1 MNQRRKLNY
10 SDLSTFSVQRAV
22 RWLIRLFPIILGVV
36 HQLVMLAGR
45 GRENWQDYDKIPVF
59 VDPPGSIRPVVT
71 LEYQWWIVLIL
82 IAGSFYALIILRQIP
97 SLPRRFSVPFYVY
110 LLYLLILVKP
120 I

>member
-1 MNQRRKLNY
+1 
-10 SDLSTFSVQRAV
+10 
-22 RWLIRLFPIILGVV
+22 
-36 HQLVMLAGR
+36 MLAGR
-45 GRENWQDYDKIPVF
+45 GKENWQDYDKIPVF